1 MPLTAQQIAEKSSA
15 ALGAHD
21 AASQALGLQVVHI
34 SPGQAHVTMQVTEQ
48 MLNGHGIC
56 HGGLIFTLA
65 DTAFAHA
72 CNSYNQRVVAGQ
84 AAITFIAPAFAADLL
99 TAQATEV
106 QLYGR
111 SGIYDVRV
119 TRQSGDVVA
128 EFRGHSRTIKGT
140 HFNEEE

>member
-21 AASQALGLQVVHI
+21 AASQALGLQVTHI
-34 SPGQAHVTMQVTEQ
+34 APGQANVTMQVTEQ

-72 CNSYNQRVVAGQ
+72 CNSYNQRVVAQTCSVSFLAPGQ
-84 AAITFIAPAFAADLL
+84 LGD
-99 TAQATEV
+99 
-106 QLYGR
+106 QLPLRLDWYH
-111 SGIYDVRV
+111 SCLNVRLI
-119 TRQSGDVVA
+119 
-128 EFRGHSRTIKGT
+128 F
-140 HFNEEE
+140 

>member
-21 AASQALGLQVVHI
+21 AASHALGLQVTHI
-34 SPGQAHVTMQVTEQ
+34 APGQANVTMQVTEQ

-72 CNSYNQRVVAGQ
+72 LIVM
-84 AAITFIAPAFAADLL
+84 
-99 TAQATEV
+99 
-106 QLYGR
+106 
-111 SGIYDVRV
+111 
-119 TRQSGDVVA
+119 
-128 EFRGHSRTIKGT
+128 
-140 HFNEEE
+140 